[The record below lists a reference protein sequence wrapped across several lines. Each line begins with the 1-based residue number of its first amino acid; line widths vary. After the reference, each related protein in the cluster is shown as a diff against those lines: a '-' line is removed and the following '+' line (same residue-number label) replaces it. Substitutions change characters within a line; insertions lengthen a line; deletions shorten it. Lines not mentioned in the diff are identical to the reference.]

1 MKERNRLNETFDLDA
16 MLKILLLWT
25 IFWNSHIIS
34 SDTDNF
40 VVCIIQYLARQKYQ
54 CKQQQMW
61 RRNIQA
67 KAEIPHSQQILGI
80 FPLLALQLLLPT
92 NVLTDLDCNRWSKI
106 RSFFKLGQKICEGK
120 HCKPKHRIEQ
130 VSYYGRKRHLPI
142 LNFTSIIKKTIRKKE
157 FNEKYIYWVKTK
169 NRKLKWSVV
178 LLGLHIMKDRSW
190 IVFQIYSPSWNSN
203 FATLC

>member
-106 RSFFKLGQKICEGK
+106 RSFISLFSVRNTGIGIEGLVIK
-120 HCKPKHRIEQ
+120 T
-130 VSYYGRKRHLPI
+130 VMDRKN
-142 LNFTSIIKKTIRKKE
+142 LNL
-157 FNEKYIYWVKTK
+157 FNP
-169 NRKLKWSVV
+169 N
-178 LLGLHIMKDRSW
+178 
-190 IVFQIYSPSWNSN
+190 
-203 FATLC
+203 